1 MSQAGIA
8 ALLLAAIIA
17 IPLVAH
23 AQEGTQHDATL
34 QAVGVVNSAQFR
46 CGFFKQ
52 YATAILR
59 ITMQADH
66 FYGITE

>member
-8 ALLLAAIIA
+8 ALLLAAMIA
-17 IPLVAH
+17 IPLVARG
-23 AQEGTQHDATL
+23 QEPSHDATL

-52 YATAILR
+52 HAIAILR
-59 ITMQADH
+59 ITMQAGH
-66 FYGITE
+66 FSGTTE